1 MIDPVGSSL
10 DMNQDK
16 TNWVVAG
23 LIAVLLIGAVL
34 RFTGLNWDENQHLH
48 PDERFLTMVETAI
61 AWPTGMGEYFDSAR
75 SPLNPYNRGYDTFV
89 YGTLPLFLTKA
100 AGDLVKMPGY
110 DGVHLVGRA
119 LSALFDLGSVALIF
133 LIGRRLYS
141 NRVGLLAALLLSLSV
156 LNIQQ
161 SHFFTV
167 DTFAT
172 FFVALFFFFII
183 QVAENGSLASF
194 LLAGA
199 ALGLSL
205 ASKISTYPLGGI
217 AVLAAAIYI
226 LRLRADPGF
235 KESIVLAAGAIAA
248 RLGLLFAVA
257 FLVFRVGQPYA
268 FAGPG
273 FFGLAPSSKFLKDM
287 LFVSQ
292 LMSGAIDYPPSHQW
306 AFRAPI
312 LFAGKNMVLWGMG
325 LPLGLAAW
333 AGCLLAAADAYKR
346 RHWALLLPLTWVV
359 LIFLYQ
365 STQFVKSIRYFLP
378 IYPFLVLFAAFLV
391 FRAWAFFTG
400 KETGVFRRNRL
411 LALALP
417 AFAASLALAVVI
429 GTALWAFAF
438 TRIYSRPV
446 SRIAASRWIYENVQ
460 PGSTV
465 ANEHWDDPLPLRVDG
480 KDGGLIYKGLML
492 ELYNEDTVEKL
503 GTLIQQL
510 ESADWI
516 FLSSNRLYG
525 SIPRLPMR
533 YPLTAE
539 YYRLLFEGKLGF
551 RLVKTFTSYPNLA
564 WLEINDDSSD
574 EAFTVYDHPKVLIF
588 QKTADFSKEKVR
600 ALLGSVSLD
609 NIQRLTPL
617 QASRAKKTLMLSPEE
632 WAAARQGGTWSQLF
646 HQGDLANRVPVLAWW
661 LAAQALG
668 LLAFPLAFTLCS
680 SLRDRG
686 YIFSKSVGLLLVAYL
701 VWIGASLG
709 LAPFTRPVIL
719 WSMAFLALASSLAFW
734 AQRREIR
741 AFLQREGLLLLGS
754 EGLFLAAYLV
764 FVGIR
769 LLNPDL
775 WQPWFG
781 GEKPME
787 FAYLNAIV
795 KSTSFPPYDPF
806 FAGGYINYY
815 YYGLYIVALLVKL
828 TGIVPAV
835 AFNLAV
841 PMLFALAIL
850 NAFALVFNLL
860 PGEKRLVAAL
870 WGLVGSAFVAVIGNL
885 TVPIQVFAGLW
896 QNGNSS
902 FRSTIPG
909 LQALVLTVTG
919 LWQTLVA
926 GRPLPPFDYW
936 TNATRIIPFTIN
948 EFPFFSFLF
957 ADLHPHMIGI
967 PFTLLVLGL
976 ALNLARP
983 NSGQSQFLTTL
994 KKQDFNRRARR
1005 ARRDF
1010 HFFSAF
1016 SAFSAVRKRLGD
1028 LFAVESF
1035 FTSSSCT
1042 SRTTKDENNAR
1053 RDKLA
1058 TCPTCYFQPN
1068 KEASYLKTG
1077 TTVLVYGLALGAL
1090 ACINSWDL
1098 PTYLGITLCALAIRQ
1113 YLSGRGLDLSR
1124 LGRWFGAIALVSLG
1138 LYLPFFLKFQALY
1151 IGVGLVKA
1159 RTGLEYYLAIHGL
1172 FIFVIASFLLLE
1184 ISRERRNAVLRA
1196 VKLFVKRWAY
1206 LPRVL
1211 VRYRRLVRAPRETY
1225 SAGLAGVLALLGLVL
1240 LFALGR
1246 LYLFAL
1252 LVPLLALTALLFWRK
1267 NLSPE
1272 MMFTLLLLF
1281 TALLLS
1287 LGVEVFYL
1295 RDFLQEGDHHRMN
1308 TIFKFYIQ
1316 VWIFFGIASTLA
1328 LKKWLAYLVRANTVW
1343 LRRLWLCVFLIL
1355 LGSAALYPLW
1365 GTMARVNERF
1375 PSARP
1380 SLGTLDGTAY
1390 MALGSYTWGVENRSA
1405 TIELDYDLEALRWL
1419 QDNVQGSPVVLE
1431 GNVDYYR
1438 GGGMRVAANTG
1449 LPTLVGQHQGEQ
1461 RYGWMVGQ
1469 REEEVRKIYS
1479 DPLFE
1484 GILPLLRQDHVSYI
1498 YVGQL
1503 ERLVYPP
1510 QGLAKFD
1517 AALGKHLDLAYQNPR
1532 VKIYQVR
1539 D

>member
-1 MIDPVGSSL
+1 D
-10 DMNQDK
+10 
-16 TNWVVAG
+16 
-23 LIAVLLIGAVL
+23 
-34 RFTGLNWDENQHLH
+34 
-48 PDERFLTMVETAI
+48 
-61 AWPTGMGEYFDSAR
+61 
-75 SPLNPYNRGYDTFV
+75 
-89 YGTLPLFLTKA
+89 
-100 AGDLVKMPGY
+100 
-110 DGVHLVGRA
+110 
-119 LSALFDLGSVALIF
+119 
-133 LIGRRLYS
+133 
-141 NRVGLLAALLLSLSV
+141 
-156 LNIQQ
+156 
-161 SHFFTV
+161 
-167 DTFAT
+167 
-172 FFVALFFFFII
+172 
-183 QVAENGSLASF
+183 
-194 LLAGA
+194 
-199 ALGLSL
+199 
-205 ASKISTYPLGGI
+205 
-217 AVLAAAIYI
+217 
-226 LRLRADPGF
+226 
-235 KESIVLAAGAIAA
+235 
-248 RLGLLFAVA
+248 
-257 FLVFRVGQPYA
+257 
-268 FAGPG
+268 
-273 FFGLAPSSKFLKDM
+273 
-287 LFVSQ
+287 
-292 LMSGAIDYPPSHQW
+292 
-306 AFRAPI
+306 
-312 LFAGKNMVLWGMG
+312 
-325 LPLGLAAW
+325 
-333 AGCLLAAADAYKR
+333 
-346 RHWALLLPLTWVV
+346 
-359 LIFLYQ
+359 
-365 STQFVKSIRYFLP
+365 
-378 IYPFLVLFAAFLV
+378 
-391 FRAWAFFTG
+391 
-400 KETGVFRRNRL
+400 
-411 LALALP
+411 
-417 AFAASLALAVVI
+417 
-429 GTALWAFAF
+429 
-438 TRIYSRPV
+438 
-446 SRIAASRWIYENVQ
+446 
-460 PGSTV
+460 
-465 ANEHWDDPLPLRVDG
+465 
-480 KDGGLIYKGLML
+480 
-492 ELYNEDTVEKL
+492 EKL

-516 FLSSNRLYG
+516 FLSSNRLSG
-525 SIPRLPMR
+525 TIPRLTMR
-533 YPLTAE
+533 YPLNTE

-588 QKTADFSKEKVR
+588 QKTADFSQEKVR

-617 QASRAKKTLMLSPEE
+617 QASRASKTLMLSPEE

-646 HQGDLANRVPVLAWW
+646 HRGDLANRVPVLAWW
-661 LAAQALG
+661 LAVEALG
-668 LLAFPLAFTLCS
+668 LLAFPLAFFLCS
-680 SLRDRG
+680 SLVDRG
-686 YIFSKSVGLLLVAYL
+686 YLFSKSLGLLVVAYL
-701 VWIGASLG
+701 IWIGASLG

-719 WSMAFLALASSLAFW
+719 LVMAFLAVASSLAFW
-734 AQRREIR
+734 IQRREIR
-741 AFLQREGLLLLGS
+741 AFLQREGLLLLAG

-841 PMLFALAIL
+841 PTLFALAIL
-850 NAFALVFNLL
+850 NSFALVFNLL
-860 PGEKRLVAAL
+860 PGERRLVAAL

-885 TVPIQVFAGLW
+885 TVLIQVFAGLW

-902 FRSTIPG
+902 FQSTIPG

-936 TNATRIIPFTIN
+936 TSATRIIPFTIN

-983 NSGQSQFLTTL
+983 NSSESQP
-994 KKQDFNRRARR
+994 
-1005 ARRDF
+1005 
-1010 HFFSAF
+1010 
-1016 SAFSAVRKRLGD
+1016 
-1028 LFAVESF
+1028 
-1035 FTSSSCT
+1035 FTG
-1042 SRTTKDENNAR
+1042 
-1053 RDKLA
+1053 
-1058 TCPTCYFQPN
+1058 
-1068 KEASYLKTG
+1068 KEASHLKTG

-1098 PTYLGITLCALAIRQ
+1098 PTYLGLTLCALAIRQ
-1113 YLSGRGLDLSR
+1113 NLTGRGLDLSR
-1124 LGRWFGAIALVSLG
+1124 LGLWFGAIALVSLG

-1184 ISRERRNAVLRA
+1184 ISRQRRNAVLRA

-1206 LPRVL
+1206 LPRMLVL
-1211 VRYRRLVRAPRETY
+1211 YRRLVRGSRETY

-1240 LFALGR
+1240 LFVLGR

-1252 LVPLLALTALLFWRK
+1252 LVPLLALTALLFWRR

-1272 MMFTLLLLF
+1272 TMFTLLLLF

-1287 LGVEVFYL
+1287 LGVEVFYM

-1328 LKKWLAYLVRANTVW
+1328 LKGWLAYLAREGALW

-1375 PSARP
+1375 PGARP

-1390 MALGSYTWGVENRSA
+1390 MVLGRYTWGVENRPA
-1405 TIELDYDLEALRWL
+1405 TIELDYDLEAIRWL

-1431 GNVDYYR
+1431 GHIDYYR

-1461 RYGWMVGQ
+1461 RYGWMVSQ

-1484 GILPLLRQDHVSYI
+1484 AILPLLRRDHVSYI

-1517 AALGKHLDLAYQNPR
+1517 AALGKYLDLAYQNPR
-1532 VKIYQVR
+1532 VKIDHCETITKDIR
-1539 D
+1539 